1 MYKFSGFTDLA
12 CEALSLAL
20 FEAEKLGYGCVGT
33 EHLLYGLAAVT
44 DSVSAYI
51 LNKNCVTAR
60 QIENKLISVVGRYLP
75 EKLTTKD
82 FTPRVK
88 NIMKNALKEAN
99 NMNVELAG
107 TEHLLLSFLKEKES
121 YGMLILQEI
130 SGLSIEIYN
139 QCLYHDVNIYRQFR
153 KKKKTNNKVSVL
165 EKYGRDLT
173 LLARKEK
180 LDPLI
185 GRNREIERI
194 IQVLTRRKKNNPCL
208 VGEPGVGKTAVVEG
222 LALKIVEGNVPNS
235 LKNKKIISLDFS
247 SILSGAKYR
256 GDFEERIKLILDEVE
271 ENKNIILFLDEIHNI
286 VGAGSAEG
294 TMDAANILKPKMARG
309 DIQLIG
315 ATTLEEY
322 SRKIEKDSALERRFQ
337 PILVEEPSEEETKN
351 ILFGLRE
358 KYENFHKLKISDDAV
373 ITAIKLSKRYIND
386 RFLPDKA
393 IDVIDEAASRKKYYC
408 ENIEIMNDYTDK
420 TIICKPNE
428 YGIDMENDMVTRNDV
443 ADVIS
448 YCTGIP
454 VSQITKNE
462 RERLM
467 FLELELKNYIFGQ
480 ERAIKVLAQAI
491 KRNRTGIS
499 CENRPI
505 GNFMFVGSTGV
516 GKTALCK
523 ALAISIFGNEK
534 NLIKLDMSEYMEPHS
549 VSKIIGAPPGYVGFD
564 IAVSLV
570 DQIRRKPYSVV
581 VFDEIEKAHM
591 DVYNILLQIMDEGI
605 LTDSHARKINFK
617 NCIIILTSNVAADLL
632 EDKKQIGFCVENFDN
647 VQCKKMLENELKKTF
662 KSEFLGRLDEI
673 VLFDK
678 LSYDTLKLIALKHL
692 KLISDRMKNL
702 GYELTYDESVVQYIL
717 SFNIKKDHG
726 ARIIKNIVAKKI
738 ESVISDKILNGEII
752 KGDNIILTASNN
764 KLEVLSKVIFNNK
777 V

>member
-1 MYKFSGFTDLA
+1 MCTFSGFTNLA

-20 FEAEKLGYGCVGT
+20 FEAEKLGYSCVGT
-33 EHLLYGLAAVT
+33 EHLLYGLAAVP

-51 LNKNCVTAR
+51 LNKNGVTAN
-60 QIENKLISVVGRYLP
+60 QIENKLISVVGRCLP
-75 EKLTTKD
+75 EKLTSKD

-88 NIMKNALKEAN
+88 NIMKKALEEASD
-99 NMNVELAG
+99 MNVELAG
-107 TEHLLLSFLKEKES
+107 TEHLLISFLKEKES

-130 SGLSIEIYN
+130 SDLSREIYN
-139 QCLYHDVNIYRQFR
+139 QCVSYDFNIYRQFR
-153 KKKKTNNKVSVL
+153 KKKKTNNKISAL

-173 LLARKEK
+173 LLAKENK
-180 LDPLI
+180 IDPLI
-185 GRNREIERI
+185 GRNNELERI

-208 VGEPGVGKTAVVEG
+208 VGEPGVGKTAVIEG
-222 LALKIVEGNVPNS
+222 LALKIVAGSVPNS
-235 LKNKKIISLDFS
+235 LKSKKVISLDFS

-256 GDFEERIKLILDEVE
+256 GDFEERIKWILDEVE
-271 ENKNIILFLDEIHNI
+271 KNRDIILFLDEIHNI

-294 TMDAANILKPKMARG
+294 AMDAANILKPKMARG

-337 PILVEEPSEEETKN
+337 PILVEEPSEEETRN

-358 KYENFHKLKISDDAV
+358 KYEKFHKLKISDDA
-373 ITAIKLSKRYIND
+373 IIASIKLSKRYIND

-393 IDVIDEAASRKKYYC
+393 IDVIDEAASRKKYYS
-408 ENIEIMNDYTDK
+408 ENVEMVDDFSEKMMSCKYSESNLNFGN
-420 TIICKPNE
+420 TI
-428 YGIDMENDMVTRNDV
+428 VTSNDV
-443 ADVIS
+443 ADVVS
-448 YCTGIP
+448 YWTGIP
-454 VSQITKNE
+454 VSQITKSE

-467 FLELELKNYIFGQ
+467 FLELELQNYIFGQ
-480 ERAIKVLAQAI
+480 ERAIRALSQAI

-549 VSKIIGAPPGYVGFD
+549 ISKMIGAPPGYVGFD
-564 IAVSLV
+564 TAVSLS

-581 VFDEIEKAHM
+581 VFDEIEKAHR
-591 DVYNILLQIMDEGI
+591 DIFNILLQIMDEGV

-617 NCIIILTSNVAADLL
+617 NCIIILTSNVTADVL
-632 EDKKQIGFCVENFDN
+632 EEKKNIGFSLENFSN
-647 VQCKKMLENELKKTF
+647 KQCKNVVESELKKTF
-662 KSEFLGRLDEI
+662 RPEFLGRLDEI
-673 VLFDK
+673 ILFDK
-678 LSYDTLKLIALKHL
+678 LSYDTLKLVIIKHL
-692 KLISDRMKNL
+692 KQIVNRMENL
-702 GYELTYDESVVQYIL
+702 GYELSYDESVVDYIL
-717 SFNIKKDHG
+717 NFNMNKNSG
-726 ARIIKNIVAKKI
+726 ARTIKNIVAKKI
-738 ESVISDKILNGEII
+738 ESIISDKILTGEIVQGE
-752 KGDNIILTASNN
+752 KTILTVSNN
-764 KLEVLSKVIFNNK
+764 EIEILSRVVFNNSI
-777 V
+777 